1 MNIVLDCNVLISA
14 LLNDASS
21 SGQALLKA
29 KKADV
34 ILISIFTLTELLNVV
49 MRSKFDRYLSKEL
62 RLEFIREYESLAVM
76 VQVTHRV
83 NICRDPDDNK
93 YLELA
98 LSAKADCIVT
108 GDPDLLVLNPFETIP
123 IISPKEFLEKFN

>member
-1 MNIVLDCNVLISA
+1 MKVVLDCNVLISA
-14 LLNDASS
+14 LLNEDSS

-29 KKADV
+29 KKDGV

-49 MRSKFDRYLSKEL
+49 MRSKFDRYASKEL
-62 RLEFIREYESLAVM
+62 RIEFIREYESLAVM

-98 LSAKADCIVT
+98 LSGKADCIVT
-108 GDPDLLVLNPFETIP
+108 GDPDLQILHPFRNIP
-123 IISPKEFLEKFN
+123 IISPKEFLESF